1 MLRYLT
7 YLAIYIPV
15 QLFAYLITPVLPLFA
30 VKRMGNT
37 DNNRY
42 QSVEWRL
49 PIWLA
54 YFDTPDNCIYGDDNW
69 YKSHKANYFS
79 AVGWLYR
86 NSLYGFKWSVLSTT
100 IDDQVVFD
108 GNPKVSHH
116 GPVYGLLRGSC
127 GKYWQYKRVQHL
139 FGDYCLVL
147 NLGWLLDNVTNG
159 QAHFMISPR
168 LKKVQRG

>member
-15 QLFAYLITPVLPLFA
+15 QLFAYLITPLLPLLS
-30 VKRMGNT
+30 KQEYGSI
-37 DNNRY
+37 DNNNGFAL
-42 QSVEWRL
+42 EPRL
-49 PIWLA
+49 PNWLSW
-54 YFDTPDNCIYGDDNW
+54 FMTDDNSLLGDNNW
-69 YKSHKANYFS
+69 KAKTDGKYLS
-79 AVGWLYR
+79 QVMWLYR
-86 NSLYGFKWSVLSTT
+86 NSLYGFKWSVLSAT